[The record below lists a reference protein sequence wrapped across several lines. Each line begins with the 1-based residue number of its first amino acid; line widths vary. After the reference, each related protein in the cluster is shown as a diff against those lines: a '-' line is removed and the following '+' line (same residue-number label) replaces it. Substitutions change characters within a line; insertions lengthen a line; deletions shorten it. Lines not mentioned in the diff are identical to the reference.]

1 MDFRWIF
8 IFSLYNDGM
17 GNMKHKEYKKLM
29 RTPFEELSEQDQ
41 KKRTIEFK
49 RRMEVAKIFVNGL
62 TKGYIN
68 DDIDK
73 LIEDDDPIKDAVE
86 LVKLQTNEVGGD
98 A

>member
-1 MDFRWIF
+1 MVM
-8 IFSLYNDGM
+8 N
-17 GNMKHKEYKKLM
+17 HKDYKKLM

-49 RRMEVAKIFVNGL
+49 RMLETAKTFINGL

-73 LIEDDDPIKDAVE
+73 LIEDDDPIKETVE
-86 LVKLQTNEVGGD
+86 LVKLQINEVTGD

>member
-1 MDFRWIF
+1 MGFDWVFV
-8 IFSLYNDGM
+8 FSLYNNGM

-49 RRMEVAKIFVNGL
+49 RRLETPKTFINGL

-73 LIEDDDPIKDAVE
+73 LIEDDDPMKDTVE
-86 LVKLQTNEVGGD
+86 LVKLQTNEVEGM

>member
-1 MDFRWIF
+1 
-8 IFSLYNDGM
+8 
-17 GNMKHKEYKKLM
+17 MKHKEYKKLM

-49 RRMEVAKIFVNGL
+49 RRMEVAKTFVNGL

-73 LIEDDDPIKDAVE
+73 LIEDDDPIKDVVR
-86 LVKLQTNEVGGD
+86 LVKLQTNELTGD

>member
-1 MDFRWIF
+1 
-8 IFSLYNDGM
+8 
-17 GNMKHKEYKKLM
+17 MKHKDYMKLM
-29 RTPFEELSEQDQ
+29 KTPFDDLSKEDQ

-73 LIEDDDPIKDAVE
+73 LIEDDDPIKDAVK
-86 LVKLQTNEVGGD
+86 LVKLQTNEIGGES
-98 A
+98 